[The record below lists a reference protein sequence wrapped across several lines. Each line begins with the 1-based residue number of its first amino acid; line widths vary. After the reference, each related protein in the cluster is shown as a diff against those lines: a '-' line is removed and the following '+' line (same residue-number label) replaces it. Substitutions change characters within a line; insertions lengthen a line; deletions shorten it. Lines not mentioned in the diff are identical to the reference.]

1 MSTTPPPGVPL
12 SPTVAPFVAGSPVE
26 EEAETRAA
34 RLLRAWAIV
43 VLVPVAL
50 VGAALSFDGLHSR
63 AREVFTDPLAYA
75 FPLLVDA
82 LILGCTLAYL
92 AGAKIGRPRGG
103 WRLAAHAGI
112 AGTIGLNATAAHT
125 WAEVPWHVTAPIVW
139 SVLVELTGK
148 ELLGEWRARHR
159 PAQASI
165 PVRLWLTAPAE
176 SARTW
181 LRIARRLDGEQT
193 EARLDVGVHAAA
205 MHALELAVPGWRNRK
220 VRRILRR
227 QLRAGSLSPAAI
239 LGPLGWTDDASAT
252 LTRIDGP
259 SVLKAALRE
268 AINRGLPPVAA
279 PPAAA
284 ATRPAAAAT
293 PPAPPPSAPASAPAP
308 PPPAPA
314 PQAVAPQAVAP
325 QAVAPQAVAPQAIA
339 PQAVAVAPVVP
350 LITPAPTPSP
360 GPSPAATTTTDDRWG
375 ERHLAAMEVLRRHG
389 PELPLPEFVAHM
401 KAQGWDDLLPG
412 AWESHLVTARK
423 DVAAQLQVERVATP
437 RLTVAR

>member
-1 MSTTPPPGVPL
+1 MSVTPPATAPAL
-12 SPTVAPFVAGSPVE
+12 PFVADPTS

-92 AGAKIGRPRGG
+92 AGAKVGRPRGG

-112 AGTIGLNATAAHT
+112 AGTVGLNATAAHS

-227 QLRAGSLSPAAI
+227 QLRAGSLAPAAI
-239 LGPLGWTDDASAT
+239 LGPLGWTDDASAA

-268 AINRGLPPVAA
+268 AINRGVPESVPGALPVAVAA
-279 PPAAA
+279 PVP
-284 ATRPAAAAT
+284 AT
-293 PPAPPPSAPASAPAP
+293 PVPATPVPAAPAP
-308 PPPAPA
+308 AM
-314 PQAVAPQAVAP
+314 Q
-325 QAVAPQAVAPQAIA
+325 
-339 PQAVAVAPVVP
+339 VAVAPVVALP
-350 LITPAPTPSP
+350 TPAPSAGGATPATGAP
-360 GPSPAATTTTDDRWG
+360 GATAPATTPATAAGDDRWG
-375 ERHLAAMEVLRRHG
+375 ERHLAAMAVLRRHG
-389 PELPLPEFVAHM
+389 PDLPLPEFVTHM

-412 AWESHLVTARK
+412 AWESHLLTARK
-423 DVAAQLQVERVATP
+423 DVAAQVQVERVAP